1 MSFDG
6 MATYAAV
13 AELRDNILLG
23 KIEKVYQPQ
32 PEQLLFNIHTKS
44 GKKKLFMSVAGNHC
58 GVYLLDE
65 SPENPVEPPTF
76 CMVLRKHLSAGRITE
91 VLQHENDRIIE
102 ILIETVNEL
111 GFNVNKRL
119 IIEIMGKHSNIILVD
134 MESNRILDS
143 IKHISIDVNRAR
155 QILPGKAYEYP
166 PTQEKLPFAQVTSD
180 YMREILD
187 GELQSSRAIMQS
199 IQGISPV
206 LAETIAASPNPYEK
220 LQEIIHSI
228 DNRET
233 DPVVYLDENNKP
245 VDFHITKLSI
255 YNEGY
260 TSKHFESFSK
270 AASYFFKNRES
281 SNTIKQ
287 KSNDLLRVI
296 NTHLDKLK
304 LKTQRLNEDLYK
316 AENSD
321 KYRLYGELL
330 TANIHL
336 FKPGSTKATVINY
349 YDGESMDIPLD
360 PKFSA
365 SRNAQNYYKRY
376 GKYKT
381 AIKEKK
387 LQLEETSEE
396 INYLE
401 SVAQFTERAS
411 SIEEVESIR
420 QELIESGFIRY
431 RKTNKRPN
439 KNAKPKPVTYTIPS
453 GKTVMAGR
461 NNKENDWLTLKH
473 ASSTDY
479 WFHTKDIPGSH
490 VILFTNGDEP
500 TENELFETASIAAF
514 HSKGKSSSNVPV
526 DYVKVRYVKKPNG
539 AKPGMVIFT
548 HNRTLYVEPQI
559 PEVQDTT
566 K

>member
-32 PEQLLFNIHTKS
+32 PDQLLLNIHTKG
-44 GKKKLFMSVAGNHC
+44 GKRKLFMSVAGNHC
-58 GVYLLDE
+58 GIYLLDE

-76 CMVLRKHLSAGRITE
+76 CMVLRKHLNAGRITD
-91 VLQHENDRIIE
+91 VFQYENDRIIE

-119 IIEIMGKHSNIILVD
+119 IIEIMGKHSNIMLVD

-166 PTQEKLPFAQVTSD
+166 PTQEKVPFTQVTED
-180 YMREILD
+180 YMNEILE
-187 GELQSSRAIMQS
+187 GQLQSSRAIMQN

-206 LAETIAASPNPYEK
+206 LAETIASSNNPYEK
-220 LQEIIHSI
+220 LQDIIHSI
-228 DNRET
+228 DNRDT
-233 DPVVYLDENNKP
+233 TPVVYLDENNKP
-245 VDFHITKLSI
+245 VDFHVINLNVYT
-255 YNEGY
+255 EGY
-260 TSKHFESFSK
+260 TAKYFDSFSK
-270 AASYFFKNRES
+270 AAAYFFKNRES

-296 NTHLDKLK
+296 NTHLDKLR

-336 FKPGSTKATVINY
+336 VKSGATKVTVINY
-349 YDGESMDIPLD
+349 YNGESIDIPLD
-360 PKFSA
+360 PKFNA
-365 SRNAQNYYKRY
+365 SRNAQNYYKKY

-401 SVAQFTERAS
+401 SVAQFTDRAK
-411 SIEEVESIR
+411 SIEEVASIR

-431 RKTNKRPN
+431 RKTNKRPP
-439 KNAKPKPVTYTIPS
+439 KNAKPNPITYTLS
-453 GKTVMAGR
+453 NGKTVMAGR

-490 VILFTNGDEP
+490 VILFTNGEEP
-500 TENELFETASIAAF
+500 TEDELFETASIAAF
-514 HSKGKSSSNVPV
+514 HSKATNSDNVPV

-548 HNRTLYVEPQI
+548 HNKTLYVEPKV
-559 PEVQDTT
+559 PEIQANS
-566 K
+566 